1 MTRGSGWRKRWPMPT
16 PSRATCQLGKMAV
29 WHRNNTAFGDGI
41 LERHSGMAFWIAF
54 WNGNLKLH
62 FCLAF
67 LNTVRGNAVGIRDA
81 PDTDLPHIWLDI
93 RIFLIT
99 WIKNVLF
106 FVINNFIL
114 AVSRKKLD
122 YFVAQFKRA
131 VTIFARISGFVQN
144 LAFGPDLKKIAGFT
158 VASLVFDNQVGYLL
172 FRVARIF
179 NTYGP
184 R

>member
-1 MTRGSGWRKRWPMPT
+1 M
-16 PSRATCQLGKMAV
+16 
-29 WHRNNTAFGDGI
+29 N
-41 LERHSGMAFWIAF
+41 
-54 WNGNLKLH
+54 
-62 FCLAF
+62 
-67 LNTVRGNAVGIRDA
+67 
-81 PDTDLPHIWLDI
+81 
-93 RIFLIT
+93 
-99 WIKNVLF
+99 KNVLF

-131 VTIFARISGFVQN
+131 VSIFARISGFVQN
-144 LAFGPDLKKIAGFT
+144 LAFGPDFKKIAGFT